1 MWCNPT
7 AHDEAA
13 KQDFPPRPLIRSI
26 QGQAAPAGAH
36 PLREAAPDAPGIDQR
51 SHTCQLDD
59 SPYRVVNPCPVM
71 QQCVDRDLTVSLP
84 GQTTMKARPKPAFDP
99 FPPKPC

>member
-1 MWCNPT
+1 
-7 AHDEAA
+7 
-13 KQDFPPRPLIRSI
+13 
-26 QGQAAPAGAH
+26 
-36 PLREAAPDAPGIDQR
+36 
-51 SHTCQLDD
+51 
-59 SPYRVVNPCPVM
+59 M